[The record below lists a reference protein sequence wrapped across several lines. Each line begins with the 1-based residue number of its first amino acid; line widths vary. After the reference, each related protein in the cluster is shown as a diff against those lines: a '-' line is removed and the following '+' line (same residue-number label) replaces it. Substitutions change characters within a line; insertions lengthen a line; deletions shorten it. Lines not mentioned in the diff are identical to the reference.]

1 MVYNCMNVSF
11 NGSQLECRCEVLKK
25 SVYKKQSSYTYLYRS
40 AFSNN
45 IANPVVWFYVSD
57 PLSKI
62 IIIII
67 TQWNCFQVSS
77 LCSLQNF
84 YICLYGKTPTNQSFL
99 SCINSDLASLLSS
112 LSRCPSQNSR
122 ISEDTTWGLVWF
134 SCILV
139 SSESLLFW
147 LGKGD
152 KSRLCLRY
160 ISSTNFFSPHSAKW
174 NI

>member
-1 MVYNCMNVSF
+1 MVYNYMNVSF

-45 IANPVVWFYVSD
+45 ITNPVVWFCVSD

-134 SCILV
+134 SCILWEPAV
-139 SSESLLFW
+139 LTW
-147 LGKGD
+147 KG
-152 KSRLCLRY
+152 RQEPAVFEIYLQHQL
-160 ISSTNFFSPHSAKW
+160 FFSTLSQMKYLSL
-174 NI
+174 